1 MRLQAIDV
9 GRRTPGA
16 DRWLLRDVSLTVVGG
31 ERVAVVG
38 PNGAGKSLLL
48 RALALLDPLD
58 AGEVRWE
65 DAPVTDA
72 DVPTFRRRVLYLA
85 QRPALLDDTVES
97 DLKRPFRLAVARG
110 GYERDRVM
118 ALLEPLG
125 RDAAFLAKPTAEVSG
140 GEAQIAAFVRA
151 LQLDPTILLLDEPTA
166 ALDSDA
172 TAALERLVDRW
183 VEGGPRERAFVWVS
197 HDPSQAN
204 RVAGRTVR
212 LEQGRLAA

>member
-16 DRWLLRDVSLTVVGG
+16 DTWLLRDVSLTVAGG

-65 DAPVTDA
+65 DAPVMDA
-72 DVPTFRRRVLYLA
+72 DIPAFRRRVLYLA

-97 DLKRPFRLAVARG
+97 DLKRPFQLAVARS

-125 RDAAFLAKPTAEVSG
+125 RDAAFLAKPTAELSG

-172 TAALERLVDRW
+172 TTALERLVDRW
-183 VEGGPRERAFVWVS
+183 VEGRPRERAFVWVS